1 MGGLSK
7 EAQRHVQ
14 VGAAK
19 RLRLRSTKTKAITAA
34 FAASL
39 VRYKLLPRLLV
50 NQGPNRKASPTSTH
64 STLPS
69 NDASSL
75 PDLDTL
81 GRC

>member
-19 RLRLRSTKTKAITAA
+19 WLRLRSTKTKAITAT

-39 VRYKLLPRLLV
+39 VRYKLLPRSKPPSVSDLH
-50 NQGPNRKASPTSTH
+50 PFH
-64 STLPS
+64 SAL
-69 NDASSL
+69 
-75 PDLDTL
+75 
-81 GRC
+81 